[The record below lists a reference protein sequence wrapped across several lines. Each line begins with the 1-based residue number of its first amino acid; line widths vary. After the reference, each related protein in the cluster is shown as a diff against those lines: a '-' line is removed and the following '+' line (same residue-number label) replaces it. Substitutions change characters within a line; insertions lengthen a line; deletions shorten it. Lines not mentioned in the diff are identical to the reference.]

1 MRRASSRVG
10 RLAADP
16 YTGHTAPAL
25 AAAAGRGASCKI
37 VRRHRQSH
45 MHELSNDERN
55 LLRHYAEGERV
66 ISGLQRR
73 SLRYSDDAAPKV
85 YDFQLIGLQFWLGA
99 TSLHTPWPSCSRS
112 PSHPSPRSR
121 PCSQNVEIFCRA
133 ARFACASLF
142 CRNFSTQTGVRAATT
157 AVSARAA
164 ASLLALPPVIQPPQE
179 NPMTTDATAPTAIP
193 CSRRV
198 LDSPRRHFGQITRI
212 VQT

>member
-16 YTGHTAPAL
+16 CTGHTAPAL

-133 ARFACASLF
+133 ARFCL
-142 CRNFSTQTGVRAATT
+142 CI
-157 AVSARAA
+157 AV
-164 ASLLALPPVIQPPQE
+164 LQE
-179 NPMTTDATAPTAIP
+179 FLHADRREGCHDGGISPRSCKLVGTAPSHPATP
-193 CSRRV
+193 RKPDDNRRDGA
-198 LDSPRRHFGQITRI
+198 DSYSL
-212 VQT
+212 